1 MQANKIVKN
10 IRINVLKKKKS
21 IPIICKS
28 NAFLRLFKKVDNLK
42 YLTLVIL
49 LHPTVKKLILS

>member
-1 MQANKIVKN
+1 MQANKIAKKYSYQ
-10 IRINVLKKKKS
+10 RTLKKKS

-49 LHPTVKKLILS
+49 LHSTVKNKY